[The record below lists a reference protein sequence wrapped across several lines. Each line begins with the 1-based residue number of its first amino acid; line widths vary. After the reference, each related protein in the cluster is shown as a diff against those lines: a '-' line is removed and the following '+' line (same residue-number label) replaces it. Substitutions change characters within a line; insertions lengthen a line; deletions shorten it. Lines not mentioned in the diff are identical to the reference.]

1 MAEQGA
7 EELSGCWGRAG
18 VGCVTLFAGAISGG
32 MVGVLVSKIVAFF
45 TRAPACPG
53 VPSCNWHVYAGV
65 GILVGSLSLF
75 ALAMLRTR
83 RGGSRGRGDGGTTG
97 HSDRG

>member
-32 MVGVLVSKIVAFF
+32 MVGVLLSKIVAFF

-53 VPSCNWHVYAGV
+53 VPSCDWHVYAGV

-75 ALAMLRTR
+75 ALAMWRTG
-83 RGGSRGRGDGGTTG
+83 RGKGRGRGDGGTTG

>member
-1 MAEQGA
+1 MAERDAGDP
-7 EELSGCWGRAG
+7 SGCWGRAG

-45 TRAPACPG
+45 TRAPACTG
-53 VPSCNWHVYAGV
+53 VPTCDWHVYAGV

-75 ALAMLRTR
+75 GLAMWRTR
-83 RGGSRGRGDGGTTG
+83 RGGGRGRGGGGTTG